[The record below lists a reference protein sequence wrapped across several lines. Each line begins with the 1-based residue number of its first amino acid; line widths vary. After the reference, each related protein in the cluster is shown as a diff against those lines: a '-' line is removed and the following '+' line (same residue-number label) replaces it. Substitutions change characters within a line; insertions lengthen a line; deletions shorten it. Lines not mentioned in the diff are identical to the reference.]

1 MRTGLSQA
9 DASDDFDQA
18 RQRATM
24 ARVGRWLRRQPTGID
39 EILPFDEVIAA
50 LGRVGERDLGLQSI
64 PLDTIVGTVDRVEG
78 SFDRQFRPRS
88 ERSRQRWVRLAE
100 AVRRGEP
107 MEPISAY
114 RVGEAHFVRDGHHRV
129 SVARAWDLKVI
140 DGDVTEILTQ
150 AGASVNLRLAD
161 LLLKTHERNFLDRV
175 PLPPEARERI
185 SLSRPEQY
193 AVLAEGV
200 EAWGFRAVQVHRRA
214 MSREEAAREWFTTD
228 YEPAVGLL
236 RDGGLLEQG
245 ESETEAYLRLSALRY
260 LLLRTHA
267 WDSSVIDRLRDEKG
281 RKAD

>member
-161 LLLKTHERNFLDRV
+161 LLLKTHERNFLDRA
-175 PLPPEARERI
+175 P
-185 SLSRPEQY
+185 
-193 AVLAEGV
+193 
-200 EAWGFRAVQVHRRA
+200 
-214 MSREEAAREWFTTD
+214 AARG
-228 YEPAVGLL
+228 P
-236 RDGGLLEQG
+236 
-245 ESETEAYLRLSALRY
+245 
-260 LLLRTHA
+260 
-267 WDSSVIDRLRDEKG
+267 
-281 RKAD
+281 